1 MWDCNTMFGFSD
13 MGGFHPWGGF
23 FHLLFWGALILFIIW
38 TIKRVTRQAAAPSPS
53 QGNEAAS
60 ILDNRFARG
69 ELSAEEYRQ
78 AKQTL
83 NKS

>member
-1 MWDCNTMFGFSD
+1 MWNCNTLFGFSG
-13 MGGFHPWGGF
+13 MGGFHPWGGL

-38 TIKRVTRQAAAPSPS
+38 TIKRVTRQVAAPSSPA
-53 QGNEAAS
+53 GNEAAS

-69 ELSAEEYRQ
+69 DLSAEEYRQ

>member
-1 MWDCNTMFGFSD
+1 MWNCNTLFGFSG
-13 MGGFHPWGGF
+13 MGGFHPWGGL

-38 TIKRVTRQAAAPSPS
+38 TAKRVTQQTAAPSSPP
-53 QGNEAAS
+53 GNEAAS